1 MNRFSRVITTRCG
14 ATVLA
19 SGLLLGAVAGAAGAS
34 TASAKAQAQK
44 TLLVLTDM
52 PKGWTAVK
60 HSGGGGGNFP
70 GAKQLAGCIGVPST
84 LITSNPPQ
92 VNSPNFT
99 SKDQT
104 LEVDENVSIFH
115 STKVANAQYSAIS
128 NAKTPTCMATLMNGT
143 FKSQIV
149 SGAPKGTTVG
159 TITVVH
165 AASKKGTS
173 AFAVGASITSGGVTL
188 KLNMIMVFFI
198 KGQLGEQITY
208 YGYGPVFPASLAT
221 HLTSV
226 AVSRL

>member
-1 MNRFSRVITTRCG
+1 MNRYSRVLTTRGG
-14 ATVLA
+14 ALVLA
-19 SGLLLGAVAGAAGAS
+19 AGLLLGAVAGAAGAS
-34 TASAKAQAQK
+34 TASAKAQANK
-44 TLLVLTDM
+44 TLLLLTDM

-60 HSGGGGGNFP
+60 HTNGGGGNFP
-70 GAKQLAGCIGVPST
+70 GAKQLAGCIGVASS
-84 LITSNPPQ
+84 LITSNPPS

-104 LEVDENVSIFH
+104 LEVDDNVSIFH
-115 STKVANAQYSAIS
+115 STKVAHAQYAAIS
-128 NAKTPTCMATLMNGT
+128 NAKTPACMATLMNTT
-143 FKSQIV
+143 FKTQIV

-165 AASKKGTS
+165 AASQKGTS
-173 AFAVGASITSGGVTL
+173 AFAIGAPVSSGGVTL

-208 YGYGPVFPASLAT
+208 YGYGPVFPASLAA

-226 AVSRL
+226 AAGRI